1 MARSSSTPARCRAT
15 STRRDRRGG
24 SRPSTRRSTGSSAA
38 RRRPC
43 ASTRRSCAPS
53 SRPSAG
59 STRRRRRSSSP
70 SSATRARTRGCAT
83 RCSTCRST
91 RSSSCGSASCR
102 PATTRHSWRRTCCRG
117 PTATSACPR
126 VRAGSCGSWTTGRL
140 RSRGPPDSSR
150 SSCRTAASCT
160 RCRSTAARSPTRATR
175 SCVTADRRD
184 DLLVLLAA
192 ALPLAVLL
200 LRERLI
206 AGSAGFPLDDS
217 WIHLHFARNIAE
229 GAGFA
234 YNPGVPVAGSTAPLW
249 TLLLAAGA
257 RVAGASLVMVKTLGV
272 ACALA
277 TALVLRRA
285 ALAWGAS
292 PPTALV
298 AAIALLWSG
307 PFAWGA
313 LSGMEVTLAALLVAA
328 ALLALARDRLVL
340 TAVAG
345 GLATLA
351 RPEAVVLLPFLA
363 LARRPTPKRLAL
375 FAVVVVLALL
385 PFAVFC
391 WATTGTPVPSTAA
404 AKVEGGLLGRLL
416 GLREPAR
423 VTWLDRPLAFGVEW
437 LVWLTSTHPLLP
449 LALPAIALAWRGS
462 EEPSGNSPP
471 NRRRGGRARG
481 LVGLV
486 LLAHPLAM
494 AVLAPYRGPGFQEG
508 RYSIH
513 LLPVAL
519 LLLAVVFGPWREAV
533 ASSLNRV
540 SVRNSALAASLARV
554 LYLAVALV
562 PLAPAADR
570 YAWGVQNINAMQVH
584 LGRWVDAN
592 LPRSATP
599 AVNDVGA
606 IAYFSRRR
614 VLDLMGLVTPEIRP
628 YRREGEAG
636 VLRFVAERCPDF
648 VIVFPAWFPEITA
661 RRDLLTPVYRVRLE
675 RNEVSGGPEMVV
687 YRLARCAV

>member
-1 MARSSSTPARCRAT
+1 M
-15 STRRDRRGG
+15 
-24 SRPSTRRSTGSSAA
+24 
-38 RRRPC
+38 
-43 ASTRRSCAPS
+43 
-53 SRPSAG
+53 
-59 STRRRRRSSSP
+59 
-70 SSATRARTRGCAT
+70 
-83 RCSTCRST
+83 
-91 RSSSCGSASCR
+91 
-102 PATTRHSWRRTCCRG
+102 
-117 PTATSACPR
+117 
-126 VRAGSCGSWTTGRL
+126 
-140 RSRGPPDSSR
+140 
-150 SSCRTAASCT
+150 
-160 RCRSTAARSPTRATR
+160 
-175 SCVTADRRD
+175 TADRRD

-462 EEPSGNSPP
+462 EEPSGSSPP
-471 NRRRGGRARG
+471 NRRRGGRALG
-481 LVGLV
+481 IVALV

-562 PLAPAADR
+562 ALAPAADR

-592 LPRSATP
+592 LPRSATL
-599 AVNDVGA
+599 ALNDVGA